1 MNKVYLLFGLLSSV
15 AIFAPDVRA
24 DISLPSEKIT
34 FVHTLH
40 THLFSE
46 VYLSP
51 PSFSE
56 RQEIKVAQVCWIT
69 DTEDCGG
76 ADFVGTDLEGGTP
89 EVVPPGGGG
98 GDNSCIEM
106 GFTKTSCPSGYK
118 PNKYCPLNNKYFAE
132 CIPDC
137 PSDYKTCEPPLKGV
151 GEVCGNDL
159 YEDCCNPSCS
169 AEYQY
174 SLDEIPSGYETD
186 GEPCKSCDGDL
197 YKIKEKDCTG
207 YLDCGEMG
215 CEDGA
220 STCQSGNTTLC
231 SECEPCPNLGTESE
245 CPPCMVCT
253 YEECSN
259 LYIITADYC
268 DCKIGDILYS
278 DRSCSPDVIS
288 DKTPIGVVFDEENR
302 LAIALEESRQ
312 YWSFP
317 DYFDVPGLSN
327 ITSRSAVTADWQG
340 KNNTRVV
347 LEYCKANGKSCP
359 AFEYVNSYKTEGTIA
374 GDWYLPAFGELNAIR
389 GNKDVLN
396 IALGKIGGTKLEPD
410 WYWSS
415 SEHSGNL
422 AWNLSFRGD
431 YVYGYDKNDYSEY
444 VRPVLAF

>member
-1 MNKVYLLFGLLSSV
+1 MEISNIERTFIMNKVYLLFGLLSSV
-15 AIFAPDVRA
+15 AIFAPDARA

-76 ADFVGTDLEGGTP
+76 ADFVGTDGTTGTP
-89 EVVPPGGGG
+89 PEILPPGGG
-98 GDNSCIEM
+98 DSCIKM
-106 GFTKTSCPSGYK
+106 GYGKTSCPTGYK
-118 PNKYCPLNNKYFAE
+118 PNKFCPLDNKYFAE
-132 CIPDC
+132 CVQDC

-174 SLDEIPSGYETD
+174 SLDEIPSGYEAD

-207 YLDCGEMG
+207 YLDCGDVG

-220 STCQSGNTTLC
+220 TTCQSGETILC
-231 SECEPCPNLGTESE
+231 SECKKCPNLGTESE
-245 CPPCMVCT
+245 CPPCTVCT

-259 LYIITADYC
+259 SYIITGCATGCTDWCAFNCATMGYKQQTC
-268 DCKIGDILYS
+268 ANTYVKC
-278 DRSCSPDVIS
+278 
-288 DKTPIGVVFDEENR
+288 PID
-302 LAIALEESRQ
+302 
-312 YWSFP
+312 
-317 DYFDVPGLSN
+317 
-327 ITSRSAVTADWQG
+327 TS
-340 KNNTRVV
+340 
-347 LEYCKANGKSCP
+347 
-359 AFEYVNSYKTEGTIA
+359 
-374 GDWYLPAFGELNAIR
+374 
-389 GNKDVLN
+389 
-396 IALGKIGGTKLEPD
+396 
-410 WYWSS
+410 
-415 SEHSGNL
+415 
-422 AWNLSFRGD
+422 
-431 YVYGYDKNDYSEY
+431 YVYCLGN
-444 VRPVLAF
+444 